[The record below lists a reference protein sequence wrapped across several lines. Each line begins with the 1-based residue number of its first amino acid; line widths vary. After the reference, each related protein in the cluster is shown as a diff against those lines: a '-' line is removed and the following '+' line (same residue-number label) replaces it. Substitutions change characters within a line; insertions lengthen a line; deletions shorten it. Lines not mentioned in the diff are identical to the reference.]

1 MHNNK
6 LVLSQNK
13 TVSYKYFILALS
25 IHAIAAIL
33 RCIYVLFG
41 PLSLHGDEAQYW
53 TWSSHL
59 SWSYYSKP
67 PLIAFCN
74 YITQSLF
81 GHSELSVRINAILCG
96 MLIGWVTY
104 LFAYKVFHSQRKA
117 FWASM
122 LVFVMPFYFEI
133 SLIYSTDSIL
143 LLFWLLSSYF
153 YWEAAETGKW
163 YYWIALGFSIGI
175 GSLGK
180 YAMLFFI
187 PILFVY
193 LIIYDRKHLSNVG
206 LYISLLIGLALF
218 SPVVFWNINHQLVG
232 LKHLGGLSGID
243 NMYHPLSWHFLNILN
258 FVLGQILIMS
268 PLFVVFYYK
277 IFIHRNRDKVSS
289 YFIVPI
295 VFIWMLFFFISIIK
309 THEANV
315 NWTMF
320 VYTSLPL
327 LLSSYIVDNHQEKM
341 AKILFGI
348 TISLL
353 SIVMTIP
360 MWTSLISK
368 KILPLDVDPVKKLS
382 TWKGLSNKVDSIYNA
397 TANPQKTFIF
407 TDDYMLTSELL
418 FYLYPNKSIYFF
430 NNGSRMCQYQLWEGI
445 EQYENKGYDA
455 IFVDCSSSG
464 KDELPPPLSKNICDA
479 FEHVDPCIK
488 INCNY
493 RGEPSFNLYIYKLK
507 GFKSIKPVLTECY

>member
-1 MHNNK
+1 MYNNQ
-6 LVLSQNK
+6 LTMPRNK
-13 TVSYKYFILALS
+13 GVSYNYLIGALS

-33 RCIYVLFG
+33 RCVYVLYG

-53 TWSSHL
+53 VWSSHL

-67 PLIAFCN
+67 PLIAFNN
-74 YITQSLF
+74 YITQCLF
-81 GHSELSVRINAILCG
+81 GHSALSVRINAIVCG

-104 LFAYKVFHSQRKA
+104 LFAYKIFCSQRKA

-122 LVFVMPFYFEI
+122 LVFVMPFYFEV

-153 YWEAAETGKW
+153 YWEAAATGKW
-163 YYWIALGFSIGI
+163 GYWLALGLSVGI

-193 LIIYDRKHLSNVG
+193 LIIYDRKQLSNVA
-206 LYISLLIGLALF
+206 LYLSLLMGLVIF
-218 SPVVFWNINHQLVG
+218 SPVVFWNINHQFVG

-243 NMYHPLSWHFLNILN
+243 NMAHPFSWNLLNILI
-258 FVLGQILIMS
+258 FVLGQMLIMS

-277 IFIHRNRDKVSS
+277 IFIRRKRNKISS

-295 VFIWMLFFFISIIK
+295 VFVWILFLFISIIK
-309 THEANV
+309 KNEANI

-320 VYTSLPL
+320 VYTLLPL
-327 LLSSYIVDNHQEKM
+327 LLSSYIIDCRKEKI

-348 TISLL
+348 TLMLL
-353 SIVMTIP
+353 FLVMTIP
-360 MWTSLISK
+360 SWTSPVSK
-368 KILPLDVDPVKKLS
+368 KILPLSIDPVRKLS
-382 TWKGLSNKVDSIYNA
+382 AWESISSKVDSIYKT

-407 TDDYMLTSELL
+407 TDDYMFTSELL
-418 FYLYPNKSIYFF
+418 FYLYPNKCIYFY
-430 NNGSRMCQYQLWEGI
+430 NNGTRMCQYQLWKGI
-445 EQYENKGYDA
+445 EQFNHRGYDA
-455 IFVDCSSSG
+455 IYVDFFSSEKRKLAPS
-464 KDELPPPLSKNICDA
+464 LPRHIADA
-479 FEHVDPCIK
+479 FEHVCPCEKVI
-488 INCNY
+488 CSY
-493 RGEPSFNLYIYKLK
+493 RGEPSFDIYAYKLK
-507 GFKSIKPVLTECY
+507 GFKSIKSVSTGAY